1 MNKKQHIERYLKQL
15 SLRLNN
21 SISEMNLALEYI
33 DALSESLQKEEP
45 ATVPPKVIYDPLSVD
60 KLPEKPPECLIRIKE
75 ACLLVGVSRT
85 TLYRMVNAGEFPAP
99 LDLGPRFR
107 AWKKKTVLD
116 WIDSFSQED

>member
-1 MNKKQHIERYLKQL
+1 MNKKQHIEHYLKQL

-33 DALSESLQKEEP
+33 DVLAESLQKEEP
-45 ATVPPKVIYDPLSVD
+45 TPVPPKVIYDPLSVD
-60 KLPEKPPECLIRIKE
+60 KLPEKYPECLIRIKE

-116 WIDSFSQED
+116 WIDSFSNEN